1 MPGFT
6 VAPAFRW
13 VLTLAVTALI
23 VVLSITP
30 GEGKAGDS
38 VFVWL
43 VVNTPAPVQKLMH
56 VACYA
61 TVAALWAWA
70 LEAIGAQ
77 ALRIVLALVIA
88 VALGA
93 VLEWYQVSIPGRF
106 GTLTDVLLDTLGAV
120 LGLLVALLLFS
131 HDRFS

>member
-1 MPGFT
+1 M
-6 VAPAFRW
+6 
-13 VLTLAVTALI
+13 
-23 VVLSITP
+23 
-30 GEGKAGDS
+30 
-38 VFVWL
+38 
-43 VVNTPAPVQKLMH
+43 QHH